1 MEYSLPRTS
10 PRTFPMAPAALRLG
24 TGLAGIALLFT
35 GVATPAAAQV
45 AAPAWPSKPVRIIIP
60 TPAGGNPDFVARPIM
75 QKMAEQLRQPFVIEN
90 RPGAAGTIGV
100 DFVVR
105 APADGYTMLFG
116 AVGHVATS
124 SALYA
129 KLPYDAL
136 RDLIPV
142 TNLADAPFAL
152 FVHPSLPVK
161 SVKELIT
168 LARKRP
174 GEITYASFGIGS
186 YPHFA
191 TEALNAMVGMRMNHV
206 PYKGSAP
213 AATALLSGEVMA
225 GLDAPQSTL
234 PHLRS
239 GRLRALAMGSTQ
251 RISIAP
257 EIPTFAE
264 AGLPGYTASAW
275 FGLFLPA
282 GTSKAI
288 VDATHREGVRAL
300 QLPEIREP
308 LLKAGFQVIGST
320 PEQFA
325 QQVREDIA
333 RFTKIAREAGIK
345 AE

>member
-1 MEYSLPRTS
+1 MNGSISNRLCG
-10 PRTFPMAPAALRLG
+10 ALVAAALLP
-24 TGLAGIALLFT
+24 A
-35 GVATPAAAQV
+35 GVAWAQ
-45 AAPAWPSKPVRIIIP
+45 APYPSKPVRFLVGFAP
-60 TPAGGNPDFVARPIM
+60 GGGTDIMARTVAVRL
-75 QKMAEQLRQPFVIEN
+75 AEALNQQVVVEN
-90 RPGAAGTIGV
+90 RPGANANLAAEIAAKA
-100 DFVVR
+100 
-105 APADGYTMLFG
+105 APDGYTVLFISVSH
-116 AVGHVATS
+116 AVSKSLYRNLKYDLERDFIPLAGIGSVPQ
-124 SALYA
+124 ALV
-129 KLPYDAL
+129 
-136 RDLIPV
+136 V
-142 TNLADAPFAL
+142 T
-152 FVHPSLPVK
+152 PSLPVK
-161 SVKELIT
+161 SVKELIA

-174 GEITYASFGIGS
+174 GEITYASFGVGS

-191 TEALNAMVGMRMNHV
+191 TEALNAMAGMRMNHV

-251 RISIAP
+251 RIAIAP

-264 AGLPGYTASAW
+264 VGLPGYTASAW

-308 LLKAGFQVIGST
+308 LQKAGFQVIGST

>member
-1 MEYSLPRTS
+1 
-10 PRTFPMAPAALRLG
+10 
-24 TGLAGIALLFT
+24 
-35 GVATPAAAQV
+35 
-45 AAPAWPSKPVRIIIP
+45 
-60 TPAGGNPDFVARPIM
+60 
-75 QKMAEQLRQPFVIEN
+75 
-90 RPGAAGTIGV
+90 
-100 DFVVR
+100 
-105 APADGYTMLFG
+105 
-116 AVGHVATS
+116 
-124 SALYA
+124 
-129 KLPYDAL
+129 
-136 RDLIPV
+136 
-142 TNLADAPFAL
+142 
-152 FVHPSLPVK
+152 VK

-213 AATALLSGEVMA
+213 AATALLSGEVMV

-239 GRLRALAMGSTQ
+239 GRLRAL
-251 RISIAP
+251 
-257 EIPTFAE
+257 
-264 AGLPGYTASAW
+264 
-275 FGLFLPA
+275 
-282 GTSKAI
+282 
-288 VDATHREGVRAL
+288 

-308 LLKAGFQVIGST
+308 LQKAGFQVIGST

>member
-1 MEYSLPRTS
+1 
-10 PRTFPMAPAALRLG
+10 
-24 TGLAGIALLFT
+24 
-35 GVATPAAAQV
+35 
-45 AAPAWPSKPVRIIIP
+45 
-60 TPAGGNPDFVARPIM
+60 
-75 QKMAEQLRQPFVIEN
+75 
-90 RPGAAGTIGV
+90 
-100 DFVVR
+100 
-105 APADGYTMLFG
+105 
-116 AVGHVATS
+116 
-124 SALYA
+124 
-129 KLPYDAL
+129 
-136 RDLIPV
+136 
-142 TNLADAPFAL
+142 
-152 FVHPSLPVK
+152 
-161 SVKELIT
+161 
-168 LARKRP
+168 
-174 GEITYASFGIGS
+174 
-186 YPHFA
+186 
-191 TEALNAMVGMRMNHV
+191 MNHV

-213 AATALLSGEVMA
+213 AATALLSGVVMA

-257 EIPTFAE
+257 EIPTFAA

-282 GTSKAI
+282 GTPKAI

-308 LLKAGFQVIGST
+308 LLKAGFQVIGNT

>member
-1 MEYSLPRTS
+1 M
-10 PRTFPMAPAALRLG
+10 
-24 TGLAGIALLFT
+24 
-35 GVATPAAAQV
+35 
-45 AAPAWPSKPVRIIIP
+45 
-60 TPAGGNPDFVARPIM
+60 
-75 QKMAEQLRQPFVIEN
+75 
-90 RPGAAGTIGV
+90 
-100 DFVVR
+100 
-105 APADGYTMLFG
+105 
-116 AVGHVATS
+116 
-124 SALYA
+124 YA
-129 KLPYDAL
+129 KLPYDAI

-161 SVKELIT
+161 SVKELIA

-174 GEITYASFGIGS
+174 GEITYASFGVGS

-251 RISIAP
+251 RIAIAP

-264 AGLPGYTASAW
+264 VGLPGYTASAW

-308 LLKAGFQVIGST
+308 LQKAGFQVIGST

>member
-1 MEYSLPRTS
+1 M
-10 PRTFPMAPAALRLG
+10 
-24 TGLAGIALLFT
+24 
-35 GVATPAAAQV
+35 
-45 AAPAWPSKPVRIIIP
+45 
-60 TPAGGNPDFVARPIM
+60 
-75 QKMAEQLRQPFVIEN
+75 
-90 RPGAAGTIGV
+90 
-100 DFVVR
+100 
-105 APADGYTMLFG
+105 
-116 AVGHVATS
+116 
-124 SALYA
+124 YA
-129 KLPYDAL
+129 KLPYDPI

-161 SVKELIT
+161 SVKELIA

-191 TEALNAMVGMRMNHV
+191 TEALNALAGMRMNHV
-206 PYKGSAP
+206 PYKGS
-213 AATALLSGEVMA
+213 
-225 GLDAPQSTL
+225 
-234 PHLRS
+234 
-239 GRLRALAMGSTQ
+239 
-251 RISIAP
+251 AP

-264 AGLPGYTASAW
+264 AGLPGYTSSAW

-282 GTSKAI
+282 GTPKAI